1 MQIENPKYD
10 IHNKYVII
18 DANCLLYLHGNNHYY
33 EEAITQHLADTM
45 SALNS
50 YKYIG
55 ILDNLDSNLNF
66 RKNISTTGYK
76 KNRSKEDL
84 LDRFPYF
91 YEVRELLI
99 NKFGFYVASGI
110 EADDVVGIVAE
121 HLKEKRYPDCFKS
134 NDYSY
139 VICSI
144 DKDLKQLKGYH
155 YDLKK
160 HTLSRVDED
169 VLIMHENANTG
180 KKTLEATGDAMLFAQ
195 VLMGDPTDSIIGI
208 PKCGQ
213 VKAFKLLESCTNKKE
228 YFEATYNEYIRYYQ
242 DKATEMYKENFNL
255 VFIARNN
262 KNINPIEVKYF
273 NNDKNKDLSVFIRTS
288 DYTLYDEA

>member
-1 MQIENPKYD
+1 MQIENSKYD

-33 EEAITQHLADTM
+33 EEAITKHLSDTM
-45 SALNS
+45 TALNS

-55 ILDNLDSNLNF
+55 ILDNLDSSLNF
-66 RKNISTTGYK
+66 RKNVSTTGYK

-91 YEVRELLI
+91 YEVRDLLI
-99 NKFGFYVASGI
+99 NKFGFYIASGI
-110 EADDVVGIVAE
+110 EADDAVGIVAE
-121 HLKEKRYPDCFKS
+121 HLKETNYPECFKS
-134 NDYSY
+134 ADYNY

-144 DKDLKQLKGYH
+144 DKDLKQIKGYH

-169 VLIMHENANTG
+169 TLVMNEDTG
-180 KKTLEATGDAMLFAQ
+180 KKTLEASGDAMLFAQ

-213 VKAFKLLESCTNKKE
+213 IKAFKILESCTNKEEYLNAAYKE
-228 YFEATYNEYIRYYQ
+228 YVRYYG
-242 DKATEMYKENFNL
+242 DKANEMFKENFNL
-255 VFIARNN
+255 VYIARHN
-262 KNINPIEVKYF
+262 KYINPIEVKYF
-273 NNDKNKDLSVFIRTS
+273 NNDKNKDLSVFLRAT
-288 DYTLYDEA
+288 DYTLYGEA

>member
-55 ILDNLDSNLNF
+55 ILDNLDSSLNF
-66 RKNISTTGYK
+66 RKDISTTGYK

-91 YEVRELLI
+91 YEVRDLLI

-110 EADDVVGIVAE
+110 EADDAVGIVAE
-121 HLKEKRYPDCFKS
+121 HLKETNYPECFKFA
-134 NDYSY
+134 DYNY

-144 DKDLKQLKGYH
+144 DKDLKQIKGYH

-169 VLIMHENANTG
+169 TLIMNEDTG
-180 KKTLEATGDAMLFAQ
+180 KKTLEASGDAMLFAQ

-213 VKAFKLLESCTNKKE
+213 IKAFKILESCTNKEEYLNATYKE
-228 YFEATYNEYIRYYQ
+228 YVRYYG
-242 DKATEMYKENFNL
+242 DKADEMFKENFNL
-255 VFIARNN
+255 VYIARHNN
-262 KNINPIEVKYF
+262 HINPIEVKYF
-273 NNDKNKDLSVFIRTS
+273 NNDKNKDLSVFIRTT